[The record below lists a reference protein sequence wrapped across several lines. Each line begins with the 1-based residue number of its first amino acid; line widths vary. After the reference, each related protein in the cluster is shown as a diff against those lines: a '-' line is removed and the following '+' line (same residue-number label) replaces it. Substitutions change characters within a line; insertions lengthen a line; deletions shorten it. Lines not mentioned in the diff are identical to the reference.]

1 MIKAAPTLLCLIFL
15 AAAPALKAQVPNDPV
30 GLATD
35 EAIRREYQTADLR
48 KKLALAQSAVQR
60 GDLNEAARQY
70 QTCYDLCQK
79 IGFEPVKA
87 ETEQVISGLSYVLLE
102 LANQDQRHQDY
113 RSANAR
119 INQILI
125 IDPQNQAALDFR
137 RRNKALLDAQAGTI
151 PSQEQLD
158 KIPDLRSNDVRVAT
172 MVQDGK
178 FLFEAGKLDEA
189 EAKLRR
195 ALEESP
201 QNVAAEHYLQ
211 LITEARASDA
221 ARQSDELS
229 RSALVQVEKSWG
241 VEQRNGQLIPRP
253 NPFARSESVHT
264 SKGRQNIIAKLDTIR
279 TDVQYDG
286 VQLSEVVKDLIDI
299 SKKRDPDHQ
308 GINFILSRVAPAA
321 LQTFNGP
328 GVAPVPVTIDPN
340 TGLPGTTAT
349 TPSDQDLSGV
359 SIKLSLSNV
368 RLIDVLEAITLTADR
383 PIKYSIEDYAVV
395 IAAKGADTAA
405 LETRTFHIDPNTF
418 EQGLQN
424 VAGIPFGNISTTS
437 GSGGGGT
444 GGTSGGGGGFGGGSS
459 GSSIGGSSGGG
470 ATLVPQVSVV
480 SSIAGGFGGGVG
492 GGGGGFGGGV
502 GGGLGAAGGA
512 AGLGGAGGA
521 GGGLGGAGGGGIRFV
536 TSAQN
541 TTATLNFLARQYFA
555 TAGVDLNTNAGKSLF
570 WNDRK
575 GILTVKATSQDL
587 DMIEAA
593 VQALNQAPPEINI
606 KAKFIEITQNDS
618 RALGFQWI
626 VGNTIIG
633 GNSALSGGTQPS
645 FAGAPSTGNPLG
657 IFPGT
662 QIPANPVT
670 GAAAI
675 DTTVA
680 PSQSDGSI
688 TSGLRNPLNAP
699 TVGSLTGIL
708 TDPQFRV
715 AIQALEQRDGVNELT
730 APEVTTE
737 SGRQAQIQAVDIQTI
752 VTANNANAAVGG
764 GAAVPGGTTV
774 SASSALS
781 IQPQTQAL
789 PFGPALDVIPYVSAD
804 EFSVQMT
811 IIPTVTEFIGYDN
824 PGQFVVQA
832 QISGGTPITAVL
844 PLPHFRLREVVTS
857 VVVWDSQTVVMGG
870 LMTDTVSNTKDKVP
884 MLGDLP
890 LVGRLFQ
897 SEASQKSKKNLMIFV
912 TPTIINPDGTRF
924 HSDDEL
930 PFAQTS
936 FPPQKPVTQ

>member
-1 MIKAAPTLLCLIFL
+1 MIKAAPTILCLIFL
-15 AAAPALKAQVPNDPV
+15 AAAPALKAQVSNDPV
-30 GLATD
+30 GFATD

-48 KKLALAQSAVQR
+48 KKLALAQSASQR
-60 GDLNEAARQY
+60 NDLKEAARLY

-87 ETEQVISGLSYVLLE
+87 ETEQVIAGLTYVLLE
-102 LANQDQRHQDY
+102 LANQDQRQQDY

-119 INQILI
+119 INQVLI
-125 IDPQNQAALDFR
+125 IDPQNQAALEFR

-151 PSQEQLD
+151 PSPEQLD

-201 QNVAAEHYLQ
+201 QNVAAHHYLL
-211 LITEARASDA
+211 LITDQRASEA

-229 RSALVQVEKSWG
+229 RTALVQVEKAYG
-241 VEQRNGQLIPRP
+241 VEQRNGQLIPKP
-253 NPFARSESVHT
+253 NPFARGERVNT
-264 SKGRQNIIAKLDTIR
+264 SIGRQNIIAKLDSIR

-286 VQLSEVVKDLIDI
+286 LALSEVINNLIDI

-308 GINFILSRVAPAA
+308 GVNFFISRITPPAV
-321 LQTFNGP
+321 QQP
-328 GVAPVPVTIDPN
+328 GGFQGAGATVIDPN
-340 TGLPGTTAT
+340 TGLPVAAASQ
-349 TPSDQDLSGV
+349 SDQVDLSTITV
-359 SIKLSLSNV
+359 KVNLSNV
-368 RLIDVLEAITLTADR
+368 RLIDVLDAITLTAER
-383 PIKYSIEDYAVV
+383 PVKYSIEDYAVV
-395 IAAKGADTAA
+395 FSAKGADTAA
-405 LETRTFHIDPNTF
+405 LETRIFHIDPNTF

-437 GSGGGGT
+437 GSGGGG
-444 GGTSGGGGGFGGGSS
+444 GTSGGSSGGSSFGGGGGAGGGGFGGQ
-459 GSSIGGSSGGG
+459 SGGG

-480 SSIAGGFGGGVG
+480 SSIAGGFGGGGVGGAG
-492 GGGGGFGGGV
+492 GGGL
-502 GGGLGAAGGA
+502 GGGLGA
-512 AGLGGAGGA
+512 GAGGA
-521 GGGLGGAGGGGIRFV
+521 GAAGGGGAGGIRFV

-541 TTATLNFLARQYFA
+541 TTATLNALARQYFA
-555 TAGVDLNTNAGKSLF
+555 TAGVDLNTNTGKSLF

-587 DMIEAA
+587 DIIEAA
-593 VQALNQAPPEINI
+593 VQSLNQAPPEINI

-618 RALGFQWI
+618 RALGFNWI
-626 VGNTIIG
+626 IGNTVIG
-633 GNSALSGGTQPS
+633 GKTALSGGTQPS

-670 GAAAI
+670 GAPAI

-680 PSQSDGSI
+680 PSQSDGSL

-699 TVGSLTGIL
+699 IVGSLTGIL
-708 TDPQFRV
+708 TDPQFR
-715 AIQALEQRDGVNELT
+715 ASITALEQRDGVNELT

-811 IIPTVTEFIGYDN
+811 IIPTVTEFIGYDD
-824 PGQFVVQA
+824 PGKFVVQA

-897 SEASQKSKKNLMIFV
+897 SESSQKSKKNLMIFV

-924 HSDDEL
+924 HSDEEL

-936 FPPQKPVTQ
+936 IPPQKPVTQ